1 MPETANAAIELTGY
15 NWVPDFAKG
24 HVRDI
29 RARWAL
35 EEAGI
40 DYRMR
45 LFNASEERPEAY
57 LKEQPFAQVPALKEG
72 DIQMFESGAIMLYI
86 ADKSDKLMPRDPVA
100 KARVT
105 SWVFAALNSVE
116 TFVMPLMIIAK
127 FEPDAEWAKLRRPG
141 AEAMVRQKLKR
152 LSDWLDE
159 KDYLEGAFSIGDIAM
174 ASVLRDLEETTLL
187 GERANIAAYHAR
199 CLARPAFKRALAAQM
214 AGFTEGPVVA
224 A

>member
-1 MPETANAAIELTGY
+1 MPETTNAAIEITGY

-86 ADKSDKLMPRDPVA
+86 ADKSDKLMPRDPCDE
-100 KARVT
+100 
-105 SWVFAALNSVE
+105 LG
-116 TFVMPLMIIAK
+116 
-127 FEPDAEWAKLRRPG
+127 DCG
-141 AEAMVRQKLKR
+141 AEQCRDVRDAADDHCQ
-152 LSDWLDE
+152 
-159 KDYLEGAFSIGDIAM
+159 
-174 ASVLRDLEETTLL
+174 V
-187 GERANIAAYHAR
+187 RA
-199 CLARPAFKRALAAQM
+199 
-214 AGFTEGPVVA
+214 
-224 A
+224 